1 MIGPNRLRNVPYIYG
16 NLTHES
22 KIVNPV
28 DSFLDS
34 VPSVLVGFGLSGE
47 EATLE
52 AVLVVIV
59 CGREE
64 HLQSNRLWIES
75 CFATRRTGP
84 GAKSDKISESC
95 FATRR
100 TGPGQSRTRFLRVA
114 LQLEGQ
120 DLGLLFVLLHAK
132 TRNQT
137 YRPTNLYPTT
147 QHFEG

>member
-84 GAKSDKISESC
+84 GAKSDKISEI
-95 FATRR
+95 
-100 TGPGQSRTRFLRVA
+100 GLRVA

-147 QHFEG
+147 QHFEVELH